1 MLSAQPKSSESHH
14 PEAVF
19 RLGKHFQL
27 LLSYIMA
34 AFRLPVEGDEGGQL
48 SASAVLG
55 IHGERTEGEGERD
68 IINKLAVSL
77 LDG

>member
-1 MLSAQPKSSESHH
+1 
-14 PEAVF
+14 
-19 RLGKHFQL
+19 
-27 LLSYIMA
+27 MA

-48 SASAVLG
+48 SSSAVLG

-77 LDG
+77 LDE